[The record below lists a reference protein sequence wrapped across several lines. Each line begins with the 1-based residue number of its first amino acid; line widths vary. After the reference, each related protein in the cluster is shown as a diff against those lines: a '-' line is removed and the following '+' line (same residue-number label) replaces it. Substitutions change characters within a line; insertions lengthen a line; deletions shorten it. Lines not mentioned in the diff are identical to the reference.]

1 MVSSLACVCVQL
13 WSATS
18 VSQIMF
24 TMVDPS
30 ANRIWRSVSTTITA
44 EGVKEAYPRTDKEW
58 NELRNAATALARAG
72 RLLQEERP
80 RDNSRDWVKSAQY
93 LIDGGA
99 ETLKAVNAKS
109 TDGILAAGETI
120 YSACVG
126 CHGGYWLMNPPR

>member
-1 MVSSLACVCVQL
+1 MVSSLACGCVQL

-58 NELRNAATALARAG
+58 NDLRDAATALAEAG
-72 RLLQEERP
+72 RLLQKERP
-80 RDNSRDWVKSAQY
+80 QDDSRDWVKSAQF
-93 LIDGGA
+93 LIDGAA
-99 ETLKAVNAKS
+99 ETRKAVDAKS